1 MPIVHI
7 VYSVRSISTL
17 AKLTDRCCD
26 IRASRNESFASREA
40 DMVNDRPPV
49 KIERD
54 TYVHIANGNT
64 THFGDLSR
72 GRRVGIREREALGVE
87 VGRVEVEESLKIS
100 RHTTLGGLGLCAVRL
115 SNLG

>member
-1 MPIVHI
+1 MMECFQKRTVHI
-7 VYSVRSISTL
+7 TQTRAV
-17 AKLTDRCCD
+17 TDHLKV
-26 IRASRNESFASREA
+26 EQ
-40 DMVNDRPPV
+40 
-49 KIERD
+49 D

-100 RHTTLGGLGLCAVRL
+100 RHTQLWAGWVCVPFACPFWVSRTL
-115 SNLG
+115 N